1 MKIAQVIFASL
12 DLLKLIRAYFGDT
25 GRLGKFAQDAHAFRV
40 TSIAQIVQ
48 YIIPRGAG
56 GHPQSSNDARGHFD
70 QYPLI
75 TMKRADYI
83 I

>member
-1 MKIAQVIFASL
+1 MGAKFLIGL
-12 DLLKLIRAYFGDT
+12 HKKDEDLLKLIRTYFWDT
-25 GRLGKFAQDAHAFRV
+25 GRLGKFAQDAYAFRV
-40 TSIAQIVQ
+40 SSIAQIVQ
-48 YIIPRGAG
+48 HIIP
-56 GHPQSSNDARGHFD
+56 HFD